1 MLRFGDAI
9 RTMDANKSQEE
20 ELCRSTGIEVE
31 SAESDAKDGLR
42 LTHIVEAEVVETEDT
57 IVRNTKVEDEMVE
70 TKDIIVCNT
79 KVEVEM
85 METEETIVCNA
96 KVEDEVVET
105 EDISVCNAK
114 VEDEVKETYPPE
126 DNIVCNIK
134 VGFRPRR
141 RCGPGNYTGKA
152 LLEMGV
158 AIQCLMLLVPMEE
171 AGGVELRDET
181 EPESERAELN
191 HR

>member
-1 MLRFGDAI
+1 MYPCSTKTREVLGNLKAEGMDSPIPPKFWWSTDI
-9 RTMDANKSQEE
+9 RSQ
-20 ELCRSTGIEVE
+20 
-31 SAESDAKDGLR
+31 D
-42 LTHIVEAEVVETEDT
+42 
-57 IVRNTKVEDEMVE
+57 
-70 TKDIIVCNT
+70 
-79 KVEVEM
+79 EM

-105 EDISVCNAK
+105 EDTSVCNAK

-158 AIQCLMLLVPMEE
+158 AIQCLVVPVPKEE
-171 AGGVELRDET
+171 AGEAELRDED
-181 EPESERAELN
+181 EPESELEKL
-191 HR
+191 